1 MFRRNIWL
9 TRTWDSAKT
18 PNNQRR
24 REIHMHPLNTVKGAI
39 TTGFVLAVII
49 GILLSV
55 WGGLGVAFHPVRID
69 RWLHIVSGVMWIG
82 LLYYFNVV
90 QTPGL
95 GGAAPPPGAAPR
107 GAGRR

>member
-1 MFRRNIWL
+1 MFGRKIWL
-9 TRTWDSAKT
+9 TRTWGTAKT
-18 PNNQRR
+18 RNNQRR

-55 WGGLGVAFHPVRID
+55 WGELGIAFHPVRID
-69 RWLHIVSGVMWIG
+69 RWLHIISGVMWIG

-95 GGAAPPPGAAPR
+95 LSPARPTVRPPCAALS
-107 GAGRR
+107 

>member
-1 MFRRNIWL
+1 MFGRNICL
-9 TRTWDSAKT
+9 TRTWDTAKT

-95 GGAAPPPGAAPR
+95 LSPARPTVRPPCAALS
-107 GAGRR
+107 